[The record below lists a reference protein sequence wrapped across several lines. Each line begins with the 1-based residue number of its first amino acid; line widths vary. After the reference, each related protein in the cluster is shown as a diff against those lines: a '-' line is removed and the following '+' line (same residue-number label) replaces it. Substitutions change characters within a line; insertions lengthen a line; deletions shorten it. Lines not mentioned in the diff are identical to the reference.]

1 MMKDIILTLIGPD
14 RPGIVAR
21 LAAIAAGH
29 EGNWLDSR
37 LMELGGIFS
46 GMLRLELPEEQLGD
60 FTATLKKEMEP
71 EGFQFTISEA
81 MEETG
86 FAEVQ
91 EGQLHVSG
99 QDHPGIV
106 QALFE
111 VLNEEGVNVQELST
125 ERPLAAW
132 SGTPLFEAQA
142 RFRMPAGM
150 DVDRLRERLE
160 TVAVDLLVEIE
171 LDS

>member
-1 MMKDIILTLIGPD
+1 MKDIVLTLMGPD
-14 RPGIVAR
+14 RAGIVAR
-21 LAAIAAGH
+21 LAAIAGRH

-46 GMLRLELPEEQLGD
+46 GMLRLEVPEEQLEA
-60 FTATLKKEMEP
+60 FAAALKAEMEP
-71 EGFQFTISEA
+71 EGFQFTISETMA
-81 MEETG
+81 ETG
-86 FAEVQ
+86 LADAE
-91 EGQLHVSG
+91 EGQLHLSG

-111 VLNEEGVNVQELST
+111 VLREEGINVQELST

-142 RFRMPAGM
+142 RFRMAQGT
-150 DVDRLRERLE
+150 DVDRLHQRLE
-160 TVAVDLLVEIE
+160 TVAADLLVEIE
-171 LDS
+171 LES